1 MSAVL
6 PDAQALRRAL
16 WDGPLPDPA
25 APGLAV
31 FAALGQGA
39 DYGAALRALRLLHQL
54 DLPAAPAAQAARV
67 HWPDSIDMARLA
79 LEFCA
84 PDAAPRALKA
94 LAECVERANRR
105 RAVLANACLR
115 HGQSARGWDVLA
127 RIDPASP
134 SAVADMRRR
143 VDWAVAMG
151 DFASALRD
159 LDWLDGRAQTGAQRL
174 WLVYRRDGAAAVANA
189 LEQGPAPESCAML
202 FEIFQAEGD
211 LTRAGK
217 ALALWRDRPASVA
230 RARAETRQMLECGEG
245 GQAHAELAAR
255 LDLTAPWDWE
265 AADHLQWLRARHL
278 LQDPAADLLA
288 HAQAALRLHPR
299 HDGVQHLAQQLREA
313 VTDWR
318 AITCDLR
325 PDQATL
331 QARAA
336 LRMGLPGLAARRLRP
351 ALRLAADTP
360 RAARCWGLRAEA
372 LAQAGRVGAA
382 LSAAEQAMTQA
393 RDSVQRADCALGLAE
408 LHLLDGA
415 PIRAAQA
422 LKGSDA
428 AFPDRLPYLLA
439 QARIAFHLGD
449 FDRAQ
454 ALQARFN
461 ALKHWPTGQQA
472 GQDVRD
478 RIVACAANAAQGVAH
493 AFAPDRRVQDM
504 LEQAGPAKIN
514 ASPGLSA
521 CTLLRASHQG
531 ALEFT
536 PAPDAAIPQQI
547 VHYWQGP
554 PGPAL
559 PRAQAQWAAL
569 HPGFACQI
577 FDAEAATDWLHSAHG
592 PRIATQ
598 FQALDHPALR
608 ADLFRLCW
616 LVTQGGLFADLDEY
630 PRLPVTPW
638 LAEARLVLCIERG
651 FGTIANNFAAAT
663 PGHPMLTR
671 ALDHVLAELPRTD
684 APYPWWHTGPA
695 QWTRAA
701 LGTWASGCGG
711 PGLRFLTQAE
721 YCRRIT
727 TNLPYPHKR
736 SPDHW
741 R

>member
-6 PDAQALRRAL
+6 PDAQALRHAL

-25 APGLAV
+25 APGSAV
-31 FAALGQGA
+31 LEALGQGA
-39 DYGAALRALRLLHQL
+39 DYGAVLRALRLLHQL
-54 DLPAAPAAQAARV
+54 DLPAASAAQAARA
-67 HWPDSIDMARLA
+67 HWPESIDMARLA

-84 PDAAPRALKA
+84 PDAVPQALEA

-105 RAVLANACLR
+105 RAVLASACLR
-115 HGQSARGWDVLA
+115 HGQPARGWDALA

-134 SAVADMRRR
+134 SVVADIRRR

-159 LDWLDGRAQTGAQRL
+159 LDWLDGRVQTGAQRL
-174 WLVYRRDGAAAVANA
+174 WLAYRRDGAAAIADA
-189 LEQGPAPESCAML
+189 LGQDAAPESCAML

-211 LTRAGK
+211 LTRAGQ
-217 ALALWRDRPASVA
+217 ALALWRDCPASVA

-245 GQAHAELAAR
+245 GQARAQLAAR
-255 LDLTAPWDWE
+255 LDSIAPSDWE
-265 AADHLQWLRARHL
+265 AADHLQWLRAGHM
-278 LQDPAADLLA
+278 LQEPVADLLA

-299 HDGVQHLAQQLREA
+299 HDGVHHLAQLLREA

-318 AITCDLR
+318 AITLDLR
-325 PDQATL
+325 PDHATL
-331 QARAA
+331 HARAA

-351 ALRLAADTP
+351 ALRLVAATP

-382 LSAAEQAMTQA
+382 LHAAERAMTLA
-393 RDSVQRADCALGLAE
+393 RDSVQRADCALRLAE

-415 PIRAAQA
+415 PTRAAQA
-422 LKGSDA
+422 LTGSDA
-428 AFPDRLPYLLA
+428 AFPDRLPYLLM

-449 FDRAQ
+449 FSRAQ
-454 ALQARFN
+454 ALHARFN
-461 ALKHWPTGQQA
+461 MLKHWPAGERQ

-478 RIVACAANAAQGVAH
+478 RIVACAASAAQGAAH
-493 AFAPDRRVQDM
+493 AFAPDRRVQDT
-504 LEQAGPAKIN
+504 LEQAGLAQIS
-514 ASPGLSA
+514 ASAGLSA

-536 PAPDAAIPQQI
+536 PAPDAAIPRQI
-547 VHYWQGP
+547 AHYWQGP

-569 HPGFACQI
+569 HPGFACQT
-577 FDAEAATDWLHSAHG
+577 FDAETASDWLHNAHG
-592 PRIATQ
+592 PRMAAQ

-616 LVTQGGLFADLDEY
+616 LVTQGGVFADLDEY
-630 PRLPVTPW
+630 PRLPVTPL
-638 LAEARLVLCIERG
+638 LAGARLVLCIERG
-651 FGTIANNFAAAT
+651 FGTIANNFAAAM
-663 PGHPMLTR
+663 PGHPALTR
-671 ALDHVLAELPRTD
+671 ALEYVQAELAQTD

-701 LGTWASGCGG
+701 LGAWASGSAG
-711 PGLRFLTQAE
+711 PGLRFLTQSE